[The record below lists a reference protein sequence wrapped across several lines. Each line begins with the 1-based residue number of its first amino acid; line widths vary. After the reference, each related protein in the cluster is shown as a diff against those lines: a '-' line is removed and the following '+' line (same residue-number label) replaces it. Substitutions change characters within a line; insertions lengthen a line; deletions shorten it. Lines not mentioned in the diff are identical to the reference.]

1 MKILLFDAGS
11 YTYRDVLTAFTKMG
25 HSCRTVFYHFPDRY
39 EDVFFEERLTEYLAE
54 HTYDRVFSV
63 NFFPLV
69 AKVCDRCH
77 IRYLSWSYDSP
88 LEERLQDFFQYET
101 NRIFLFDRL
110 EAEEYRKKGFQNVRH
125 LPLAV
130 DTDRLDGILAGKN
143 PPQKFCGRVSFVGK
157 IYDSPLDGL
166 LSLADDY
173 CKGYIQGI
181 LQAQMRVYGAYFV
194 EELLTDDLLEKINLS
209 YEKIGQKRVWLT
221 RRGLSHAVAAK
232 ITQQERRELL
242 MLSAERF
249 DTRLYTY
256 AGTLPEGMPKNCGLL
271 KYYEDMPFVFRHSHL
286 NLNITL
292 KDIRSGIPLRA
303 LDIMGSK
310 GVLLSNYQ
318 PELAEWFQDNVDVI
332 LYGSLKEALDK
343 MDFYLKHEDL
353 RKKIA
358 LNGYRKV
365 KRYFSYEE
373 RIRQIL

>member
-11 YTYRDVLTAFTKMG
+11 YTYRDVLTTLIKMG
-25 HSCRTVFYHFPDRY
+25 HSCRTVFYHFADRY
-39 EDVFFEERLTEYLAE
+39 EDGFFEERLAEYLE
-54 HTYDRVFSV
+54 EYPCDCVFSV

-77 IRYLSWSYDSP
+77 IRYLSWAYDSP

-101 NRIFLFDRL
+101 SRIFLFDRL
-110 EAEEYRKKGFQNVRH
+110 EAEEYRKKGFQNVYH
-125 LPLAV
+125 LPLAAA
-130 DTDRLDGILAGKN
+130 TDRLDRVLAGKN
-143 PPQKFCGRVSFVGK
+143 PPRKFCGGISFVGK

-181 LQAQMRVYGAYFV
+181 LQAQRGVYGAYFV
-194 EELLTDDLLEKINLS
+194 EELLTAELLDTINLS
-209 YEKIGQKRVWLT
+209 YEKIGQKRVRLT

-232 ITQQERRELL
+232 ITQQERIELL

-256 AGTLPEGMPKNCGLL
+256 AGTLPEGMPKNRGLL
-271 KYYEDMPFVFRHSHL
+271 KYYEEMPFVFRHSHL

-310 GVLLSNYQ
+310 GALLSNYQ

-332 LYGSLKEALDK
+332 LYGSLEEALDK

-365 KRYFSYEE
+365 KRHFSYEE

>member
-1 MKILLFDAGS
+1 
-11 YTYRDVLTAFTKMG
+11 
-25 HSCRTVFYHFPDRY
+25 
-39 EDVFFEERLTEYLAE
+39 
-54 HTYDRVFSV
+54 
-63 NFFPLV
+63 
-69 AKVCDRCH
+69 
-77 IRYLSWSYDSP
+77 
-88 LEERLQDFFQYET
+88 
-101 NRIFLFDRL
+101 
-110 EAEEYRKKGFQNVRH
+110 
-125 LPLAV
+125 
-130 DTDRLDGILAGKN
+130 
-143 PPQKFCGRVSFVGK
+143 
-157 IYDSPLDGL
+157 
-166 LSLADDY
+166 
-173 CKGYIQGI
+173 
-181 LQAQMRVYGAYFV
+181 
-194 EELLTDDLLEKINLS
+194 
-209 YEKIGQKRVWLT
+209 
-221 RRGLSHAVAAK
+221 
-232 ITQQERRELL
+232 

-271 KYYEDMPFVFRHSHL
+271 KYYEEMPFVFRHSHL

-318 PELAEWFQDNVDVI
+318 PELAEWFQDNMDVI

-358 LNGYRKV
+358 LNGYWKV